1 MTAQPDEAGRASRPP
16 DATAAEDGARFGGA
30 SAASMTSTTTAV
42 GAAAS
47 TGRFGAEEVASAGL
61 PGAEPGTAQRPA
73 GPAQAWAPALGVLL
87 GAFNHVLGQHAWARE
102 RLAPF
107 AGQVVRTV
115 TATPLGEVAAA
126 AAIQS
131 DGTLQAAASG
141 AVPAVTLMVRAPLD
155 ALVAFAGAGS
165 AAAMQHLRIEGDAA
179 LAAAIGQIAPHL
191 RWDAEDDLSRV
202 VGDVAARRVTGL
214 VDRVRSGLRDL
225 RMRGESAATAYLLHE
240 DPQLVAAP
248 MLDGLRSATRTLR
261 DDLERLDKRIERLE
275 RART

>member
-1 MTAQPDEAGRASRPP
+1 MTSAT
-16 DATAAEDGARFGGA
+16 TAAGAD
-30 SAASMTSTTTAV
+30 
-42 GAAAS
+42 AAS
-47 TGRFGAEEVASAGL
+47 TGRSRTAEAAASSGQ
-61 PGAEPGTAQRPA
+61 PGAEPGAARRPTE
-73 GPAQAWAPALGVLL
+73 PVDAWAPALGVLL

-202 VGDVAARRVTGL
+202 VGDVAARRVTDL
-214 VDRVRSGLRDL
+214 FDRVRSGLRGL
-225 RMRGESAATAYLLHE
+225 RLRGESAATAYLVHE

-248 MLDGLRSATRTLR
+248 MLDGLRSDTRTLR

-275 RART
+275 RARA